1 MRVLIVE
8 DNPDILATLYGFL
21 EPKGY
26 TLDSARNGYGGLAL
40 ISENEYD
47 AIVLDV
53 MLPGISGIELCQ
65 KVRHEFQLNTPVLML
80 TARDSLADK
89 ALGFESGADDYLV
102 KPFSVAELDMR
113 LRAMMRRAKGAHGVD
128 RALRFG
134 TLVFDPELQ
143 EVTRDGS
150 RIVLTRIGYVMLR
163 TLMLA
168 APRIVTRE
176 TLEHAVWGEDR
187 PESDALRT
195 HIHFLRQGIDKP
207 FEHPLLVTI
216 PSVGY
221 RLVLSDA

>member
-8 DNPDILATLYGFL
+8 DNSEILATLYGFL

-53 MLPGISGIELCQ
+53 MLPGISGIEVCQ
-65 KVRHEFQLNTPVLML
+65 KLRYEFKLSTPILML

-89 ALGFESGADDYLV
+89 ASGFESGADDYLI

-113 LRAMMRRAKGAHGVD
+113 LRAMIRRATGAHGID

-134 TLVFDPELQ
+134 ALSFDPELH
-143 EVTRDGS
+143 EVSRDGV
-150 RIVLTRIGYVMLR
+150 RIALTRIGYVMLR
-163 TLMLA
+163 ALMVA
-168 APRIVTRE
+168 APRVVTRE
-176 TLEHAVWGEDR
+176 TLEHVVWGENR
-187 PESDALRT
+187 PESDSLRT
-195 HIHFLRQGIDKP
+195 HIHFLRQAIDKP
-207 FEHPLLVTI
+207 FEFPMLVTV
-216 PSVGY
+216 PAVGY
-221 RLVLSDA
+221 RLVLPDA

>member
-26 TLDSARNGYGGLAL
+26 TVDSARNGYGGLAL

-53 MLPGISGIELCQ
+53 MLPGINGIELCQ
-65 KVRHEFQLNTPVLML
+65 KVRCEFQLNTPVLML

-113 LRAMMRRAKGAHGVD
+113 LRAMMRRAMGAHGVD

-134 TLVFDPELQ
+134 ALVFDPELQ
-143 EVTRDGS
+143 EVTRDGIK
-150 RIVLTRIGYVMLR
+150 IVLTRIGYVMLR

-207 FEHPLLVTI
+207 FERPMLVTI
-216 PSVGY
+216 PGVGY
-221 RLVLSDA
+221 RLVLPDA

>member
-53 MLPGISGIELCQ
+53 MLPGISGIELCH
-65 KVRHEFQLNTPVLML
+65 KLRREFRSNTPVLML

-89 ALGFESGADDYLV
+89 ATGFESGADDYLV

-113 LRAMMRRAKGAHGVD
+113 LRAMMRRATGNHGTE

-134 TLVFDPELQ
+134 DLVFDPELQ
-143 EVTRDGS
+143 EVS
-150 RIVLTRIGYVMLR
+150 RAGVKIVLTRIGYVVLR
-163 TLMLA
+163 TLMLT

-187 PESDALRT
+187 PESDSLRT
-195 HIHFLRQGIDKP
+195 HIHFLRQAIDKP
-207 FEHPLLVTI
+207 FARPMVVTV

-221 RLVLSDA
+221 RLVLPDA

>member
-53 MLPGISGIELCQ
+53 MLPGISGIELCR
-65 KVRHEFQLNTPVLML
+65 KVRYEFQLNTPVLML

-113 LRAMMRRAKGAHGVD
+113 LRAMMRRAIGAHGLD

-143 EVTRDGS
+143 EVTRDGIK
-150 RIVLTRIGYVMLR
+150 IVLTRIGYVILR

-176 TLEHAVWGEDR
+176 SLEHAVWGDDR

-207 FEHPLLVTI
+207 FERPMLVTI
-216 PSVGY
+216 PGVGY
-221 RLVLSDA
+221 RLVFSDA